1 MLIFHLDREYFF
13 YQRNDGHPLQ
23 RTTFKQI
30 LVLAPKEAPPLP
42 STAGNPFQLVRCMSH
57 ARLTSFKYFGLFQ
70 KHEDEDS
77 MAPDVKSSS
86 WQKAASPARNSSL
99 TGSSRRRL
107 SEAFDKE
114 KKPKGAASKTS
125 SPSGPLREMRRQFS
139 VGRFKIP
146 NVRTSPT
153 RRVLRSGADKITRTL
168 QQLCIS
174 VDNFSQV
181 RVKNHDK

>member
-1 MLIFHLDREYFF
+1 
-13 YQRNDGHPLQ
+13 
-23 RTTFKQI
+23 
-30 LVLAPKEAPPLP
+30 
-42 STAGNPFQLVRCMSH
+42 
-57 ARLTSFKYFGLFQ
+57 
-70 KHEDEDS
+70 

-86 WQKAASPARNSSL
+86 WQKTAPAPVVRNSSL

-114 KKPKGAASKTS
+114 KKPKGAASKTG
-125 SPSGPLREMRRQFS
+125 SPSGPLREMRQFS

-168 QQLCIS
+168 QQLRIS

-181 RVKNHDK
+181 WERAHKLWLWIGIYLDLMTETDWTGAPTQAAGQRGHPCWHSADPQSEDSRTDADKDVQPVCHRHTQRRTRLTVSTIRHA

>member
-1 MLIFHLDREYFF
+1 
-13 YQRNDGHPLQ
+13 
-23 RTTFKQI
+23 
-30 LVLAPKEAPPLP
+30 
-42 STAGNPFQLVRCMSH
+42 
-57 ARLTSFKYFGLFQ
+57 
-70 KHEDEDS
+70 

-86 WQKAASPARNSSL
+86 WQKSAPAAPAGRNSSL
-99 TGSSRRRL
+99 SGSSRRRL

-114 KKPKGAASKTS
+114 KIPKGAAAPKSN
-125 SPSGPLREMRRQFS
+125 SPSGPLKEMRQFS

-168 QQLCIS
+168 QQLRIS

-181 RVKNHDK
+181 RRAWTNYIAWFLWYLVFTVFL